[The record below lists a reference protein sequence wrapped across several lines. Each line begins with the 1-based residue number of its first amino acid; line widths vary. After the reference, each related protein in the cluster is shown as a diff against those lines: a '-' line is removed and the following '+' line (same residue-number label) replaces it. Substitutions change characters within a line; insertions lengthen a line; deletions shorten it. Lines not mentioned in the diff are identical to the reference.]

1 MSRFFK
7 FFISIIISI
16 SLLKSLDLNLNTF
29 LGAVTILD
37 LFILFIFSSVSFLL
51 SSLRFK
57 YILLLSSQNIE
68 LLSSLKLTIYQNFFN
83 SLAIS
88 GVGELVKYYK
98 KKNIPNVIMI
108 AAIFVEKL
116 SGFISVIIIFLIVSI
131 YFLIQIQNTLYI
143 FIFSVFIFLCIIF
156 FKKKISTNFLF
167 MIPYLH
173 FISSTFFV
181 SKNNVI
187 KSYIH
192 IFIISILIQ
201 LISITLYAILLYLR
215 SENDLNLLLL
225 IITVP
230 VINIITALPI
240 SFAGLGTRDL
250 MGIYLFSFIG
260 VSSVASFQTTFS
272 IGIFSI
278 IISFIFYL
286 ITLFINLL
294 TNRFIRKSP

>member
-1 MSRFFK
+1 MNRLFS

-16 SLLKSLDLNLNTF
+16 SLFKLFDLNLNTF
-29 LGAVTILD
+29 LESVTILD
-37 LFILFIFSSVSFLL
+37 IGILFICSSISFFL

-57 YILLLSSQNIE
+57 YILLLSSQNIKF
-68 LLSSLKLTIYQNFFN
+68 LSSLKLTIYQNFFN

-98 KKNIPNVIMI
+98 KRNIPNVIMI

-116 SGFISVIIIFLIVSI
+116 SGFISVIFIFLIVSV
-131 YFLIQIQNTLYI
+131 YFLIQIQNILYL
-143 FIFSVFIFLCIIF
+143 FTCLVFIFLCIYF
-156 FKKKISTNFLF
+156 FKKNIRTNILF

-181 SKNNVI
+181 SKNNII

-201 LISITLYAILLYLR
+201 LISITLYALLLYLR
-215 SENDLNLLLL
+215 SGNDLNLLLL

-230 VINIITALPI
+230 IINIITALPI

-250 MGIYLFSFIG
+250 MGLYLFSFIG

-278 IISFIFYL
+278 IISIIFYL

-294 TNRFIRKSP
+294 MNRFIRKSP

>member
-1 MSRFFK
+1 MNRFFN

-16 SLLKSLDLNLNTF
+16 SLFKLFDLNLNTF
-29 LGAVTILD
+29 LESVTILD
-37 LFILFIFSSVSFLL
+37 IGILFICSSISFFL

-57 YILLLSSQNIE
+57 YILLLSSQNIKF
-68 LLSSLKLTIYQNFFN
+68 LSSLKLTIYQNFFN

-98 KKNIPNVIMI
+98 KRNIPNVIMI

-116 SGFISVIIIFLIVSI
+116 SGFISVIFIFLIVSV
-131 YFLIQIQNTLYI
+131 YFLIQIQNILYL
-143 FIFSVFIFLCIIF
+143 FTCLVFIFLCIYF
-156 FKKKISTNFLF
+156 FKKNIRTNILF

-181 SKNNVI
+181 SKNNII

-201 LISITLYAILLYLR
+201 LISITLYALLLYLR
-215 SENDLNLLLL
+215 SGNDLNLLLL

-230 VINIITALPI
+230 IINIITALPI

-250 MGIYLFSFIG
+250 MGLYLFSFIG

-278 IISFIFYL
+278 IISIIFYL

-294 TNRFIRKSP
+294 MNRFIRKSP

>member
-1 MSRFFK
+1 MNRLFS

-16 SLLKSLDLNLNTF
+16 SLFKLFDLNLNTF
-29 LGAVTILD
+29 LESVTILD
-37 LFILFIFSSVSFLL
+37 IGILFICSSISFFL

-57 YILLLSSQNIE
+57 YILLLSSQNIKF
-68 LLSSLKLTIYQNFFN
+68 LSSLKLTIYQNFFN

-98 KKNIPNVIMI
+98 KRNIPNVIMI

-116 SGFISVIIIFLIVSI
+116 SGFISVIFIFLIVSV
-131 YFLIQIQNTLYI
+131 YFLIQIQNILYL
-143 FIFSVFIFLCIIF
+143 FTCLVFIFLFIYF
-156 FKKKISTNFLF
+156 FKKNIRTNILF

-181 SKNNVI
+181 SKNNII

-201 LISITLYAILLYLR
+201 LISITLYALLLYLR
-215 SENDLNLLLL
+215 SGNDLNLLLL

-230 VINIITALPI
+230 IINIITALPI

-250 MGIYLFSFIG
+250 MGLYLFSFIG

-278 IISFIFYL
+278 IISIIFYL

-294 TNRFIRKSP
+294 MNRFIRKSP